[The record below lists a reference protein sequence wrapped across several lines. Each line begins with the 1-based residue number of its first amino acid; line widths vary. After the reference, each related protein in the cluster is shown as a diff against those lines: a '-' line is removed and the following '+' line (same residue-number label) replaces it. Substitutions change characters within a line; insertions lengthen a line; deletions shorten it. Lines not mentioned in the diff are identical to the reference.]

1 MSERRVFVI
10 GGPGV
15 RALSRA
21 EGAAGGQVIEGH
33 GAVFNTPAVIAGL
46 FEEVIAPGAFTRAIQ
61 EDDCRGLFNHD
72 PNWIM
77 GRKSA
82 GTLRLSEDAIGL
94 AYSITLPA
102 TGHGDHVGQAV
113 TRGDVSGSSF
123 SFDVLPDGER
133 WDWPTAAGMLPR
145 RTLLSVKL
153 WDVGPV
159 TFPAYVEAD
168 VTAAAR
174 GVLLQAEARAGR
186 QAGGGSAVE
195 VLEAAEA
202 ARGDLAGTIDRRRRF
217 MRAALER
224 LTVGR

>member
-1 MSERRVFVI
+1 MSERRVMAA
-10 GGPGV
+10 GPAV
-15 RALSRA
+15 RAAARA
-21 EGAAGGQVIEGH
+21 EGGQVIEGH

-82 GTLRLSEDAIGL
+82 GTLRLSEDAVGL
-94 AYSITLPA
+94 AYVIDLPT
-102 TGHGDHVGQAV
+102 TGHGEHVGQAIA
-113 TRGDVSGSSF
+113 RGDVSGSSF

-133 WDWPTAAGMLPR
+133 WDWPASAGMLPR
-145 RTLLSVKL
+145 RTLLAVKL

-174 GVLLQAEARAGR
+174 GVLAQAEARAGR
-186 QAGGGSAVE
+186 QVGGGSAAE
-195 VLEAAEA
+195 VLEAAA
-202 ARGDLAGTIDRRRRF
+202 AARRGDLAGTIDRRRRF
-217 MRAALER
+217 MRSALER
-224 LTVGR
+224 LAVGR